1 MGLREVQAFLQQPAD
16 VERVR
21 IVPAGRHYA
30 KFSGPRGGEGPLTLG
45 QLITL
50 SWVHDTTQY
59 NRMTESVLHVPA
71 GATLE
76 DIAAAFGVLL
86 ARHESLRT
94 TFPACAQPGQRVQRV
109 VQSGELAIDV
119 YEVEGEPP
127 DVPTL
132 AVALARRLRATEIDL
147 TRELPLRVGV
157 ATGHGTVLAAGVL
170 YSHMAADFVSMA
182 LIGGEFTRLAADPA
196 CRVTGPLGYQP
207 LDLAADERSAHGQRR
222 AGAALLK
229 MTDQLRHVPQ
239 CTYAVPLAVADPT
252 AGSTAGS
259 RAGSAA
265 GSLSGWLSSPA
276 AALALAHIEA
286 RTGTSRRAAVLAAL
300 SAVLAWRTGHDRA
313 VFAALQDNRHEPRM
327 AGYVGSVCRD
337 GIISV
342 DVRAAGFDELVWR
355 AAMAVLR
362 AGRNG
367 RVDPDAFNVAKDR
380 VEHERGVAFARDCVY
395 NDISGSY
402 TAAAAEAGL
411 GDPAA
416 AERAL
421 GQSQIWWAEP
431 PAMYEQ
437 LLFMVVQVY
446 DELIVGALTE
456 NMGRVPRGDL
466 ELLLRGAERLLV
478 AAAASDIS
486 LGQLGEI
493 TGVAPVTRG
502 PGWLR
507 VDSCWIELPEVQRL
521 ADDALPGSAARVFT
535 MPDARGEPALVAY
548 LTPSGGCT
556 TPEQAH
562 LACMALLP
570 RHGKPKPAGGNRF
583 TAITPGRYVICGHPP
598 DDPSDLAAWQHQPV
612 LAHGTGRAAA
622 GDQ

>member
-50 SWVHDTTQY
+50 TWVHDTTQY
-59 NRMTESVLHVPA
+59 NRMTESVLPVPA

-94 TFPACAQPGQRVQRV
+94 TFPAGAQPGQRIQRV
-109 VQSGELAIDV
+109 AQSGELAIDV

-147 TRELPLRVGV
+147 TRELPLRVAV
-157 ATGHGTVLAAGVL
+157 ATGHGAVLAAGVL

-196 CRVTGPLGYQP
+196 SRVTGPPGYQP

-222 AGAALLK
+222 ADAALLK
-229 MTDQLRHVPQ
+229 MTDQLRRVPQ
-239 CTYAVPLAVADPT
+239 CTYAVPLAAAGPT
-252 AGSTAGS
+252 
-259 RAGSAA
+259 A

-342 DVRAAGFDELVWR
+342 RRPRRG
-355 AAMAVLR
+355 LR
-362 AGRNG
+362 R
-367 RVDPDAFNVAKDR
+367 
-380 VEHERGVAFARDCVY
+380 
-395 NDISGSY
+395 
-402 TAAAAEAGL
+402 
-411 GDPAA
+411 
-416 AERAL
+416 
-421 GQSQIWWAEP
+421 
-431 PAMYEQ
+431 
-437 LLFMVVQVY
+437 
-446 DELIVGALTE
+446 
-456 NMGRVPRGDL
+456 
-466 ELLLRGAERLLV
+466 
-478 AAAASDIS
+478 
-486 LGQLGEI
+486 
-493 TGVAPVTRG
+493 
-502 PGWLR
+502 
-507 VDSCWIELPEVQRL
+507 
-521 ADDALPGSAARVFT
+521 ARV
-535 MPDARGEPALVAY
+535 AR
-548 LTPSGGCT
+548 
-556 TPEQAH
+556 
-562 LACMALLP
+562 
-570 RHGKPKPAGGNRF
+570 RHGGAQGQPER
-583 TAITPGRYVICGHPP
+583 PG
-598 DDPSDLAAWQHQPV
+598 
-612 LAHGTGRAAA
+612 
-622 GDQ
+622 